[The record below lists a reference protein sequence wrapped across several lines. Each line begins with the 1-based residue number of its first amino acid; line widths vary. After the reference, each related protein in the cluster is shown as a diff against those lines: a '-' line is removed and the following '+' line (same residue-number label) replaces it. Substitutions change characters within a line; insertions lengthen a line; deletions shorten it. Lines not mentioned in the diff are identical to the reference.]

1 MKPSYQQPDRGWCGD
16 PSRGAAMG
24 RGSDLPFDFK
34 GALQIRHVPLDGDY
48 DPGGTYWGGPD
59 NLYCAV
65 STDGRER
72 YLRIGHPN
80 GVTDIEAAK
89 AQFPNATFP
98 VQSEVSDAD
107 IDDMLAGYIEAALF
121 STNDESTPEGGE
133 PLDNNYNES
142 DLTPECR
149 AGMREDCERFAHE
162 NSKALLASMGKKGA
176 HTVKWASWD
185 LAGYLIWLNRNGHGI
200 GFWGGEWPEPYD
212 KALDDACS
220 HRASPERPAR
230 GFGEV
235 YLYVTDDGKIGMG

>member
-16 PSRGAAMG
+16 PKRGAAMG

-34 GALQIRHVPLDGDY
+34 GALQLRHVPLDGDY
-48 DPGGTYWGGPD
+48 DPGGTYWGSPD
-59 NLYCAV
+59 NLYCV
-65 STDGRER
+65 LSEDGRER
-72 YLRIGHPN
+72 YLRAGGPDEI
-80 GVTDIEAAK
+80 K

-98 VQSEVSDAD
+98 VAAEISESD

-121 STNDESTPEGGE
+121 STNDESTPEGGY
-133 PLDNNYNES
+133 PLDDNYSEC
-142 DLTPECR
+142 DLTPELK
-149 AGMREDCERFAHE
+149 AEMRVDCAKFARE
-162 NSKALLASMGKKGA
+162 NSVALRASMGKKGA

-185 LAGYLIWLNRNGHGI
+185 LAGYLFWLNRNGHGI
-200 GFWGGEWPEPYD
+200 GFCGGEWPEPYD